1 MPLKVSVNAK
11 SAGCFTVSP
20 VGSID
25 TSTSMILEKEID
37 SLLKKKPKA
46 IVLDMQEVGFMSS
59 AGVRVV
65 FKTKRLIEE
74 IGGVLTIVNLQ
85 PQIKKVFDIINAL
98 PSLQVFESIEELD
111 KYLAEMQK
119 KSVEEGESS

>member
-1 MPLKVSVNAK
+1 MPLKVNVNAK

-25 TSTSMILEKEID
+25 TGTSMILEKEID

-46 IVLDMQEVGFMSS
+46 IVLDMQEVEFMSS

-65 FKTKRLIEE
+65 FKTKRCIEE
-74 IGGVLTIVNLQ
+74 AGGVLTIVNLK

-111 KYLAEMQK
+111 KYLADMQK

>member
-1 MPLKVSVNAK
+1 MVI
-11 SAGCFTVSP
+11 P

-25 TSTSMILEKEID
+25 TGTSTLLEKEID
-37 SLLKKKPKA
+37 LLLKKKPKT
-46 IVLDMQEVGFMSS
+46 IILDMAGVNFMSS

-65 FKTKRLIEE
+65 FKTKRCIEE
-74 IGGVLTIVNLQ
+74 IGGILTMVNLQ

-98 PSLQVFESIEELD
+98 PSLQVFESVEELD

-119 KSVEEGESS
+119 NAEGGKAL

>member
-1 MPLKVSVNAK
+1 MPLKVNVNAK
-11 SAGCFTVSP
+11 GAGCFTVSP
-20 VGSID
+20 EGSID
-25 TSTSMILEKEID
+25 TGTSMILEKEID

-46 IVLDMQEVGFMSS
+46 IVLDMQGVGFMSS

-65 FKTKRLIEE
+65 FKTKRCIEE

-119 KSVEEGESS
+119 KSTEEGESS